1 MIRVTVTDLDT
12 GESESKDIDNDYLL
26 IAAGTAELT
35 SRQVSPTTGT
45 HQLTVKGV
53 QS

>member
-12 GESESKDIDNDYLL
+12 GESDSRDIDNDYVLVN
-26 IAAGTAELT
+26 AGSAYLASIQTYAN
-35 SRQVSPTTGT
+35 GT

-53 QS
+53 KR